1 MEKYLF
7 QCFEIFS
14 IFISNESL
22 PMKSHQLFKIYKRF
36 DKEREKNTHT
46 VANGERKTEKSWT
59 LFYNR
64 LFYKAIQN
72 GNHFS
77 SICFFVHVSFYF
89 ASSIL
94 AQLSLF
100 VIRVTQE
107 ISKLE
112 IGNSKLLGMANCR
125 IYFKDIFNVLVTNV
139 TQIDFIDW
147 QKCTLD

>member
-59 LFYNR
+59 LFYKR
-64 LFYKAIQN
+64 LFYK
-72 GNHFS
+72 
-77 SICFFVHVSFYF
+77 FYF

-125 IYFKDIFNVLVTNV
+125 IYFKDIFNVLVMNV